1 MGKFEEEQSLSSSE
15 IAAIISIIPNE
26 NVDNTTCQNIS
37 KFVRFRCVIALLF
50 SAAVFLSALF
60 WLPPLF
66 RYGNRADLDQNI
78 LFRGHD
84 VVAMV
89 KLQKPLSLLSGNIS
103 QLEFDI
109 FEEIGVVNSTVNVIL
124 LDPSPRTNATNVVFA
139 VDPVSK
145 DTKISSASLSL
156 LRASFVSLVINQSS
170 LHLTPSLFG
179 NDTSSFGV
187 LKFRGGVTV
196 IPQQSAF
203 LLQKV
208 QVLFNFTLNFS
219 IHQIQENFDE
229 LKDQLKS
236 GLHLNPYENLYVSL
250 TNLYG
255 STLYPPTTVQASVL
269 LTVGNLPPPLPRLKQ
284 LAQTITGSHA
294 RNLGLNNTVFGKVK
308 QVSLSSVLQHSL
320 DSSGASGSPA
330 PSPSPLP
337 RTTRHH
343 HHHHHHHHHQHAQ
356 PPEQHQHPHPRRS
369 FPVAPAPAPESNQA
383 KPPSG
388 CQNGHRKNKQ
398 VHLTPTVSPSYHAS
412 APSPHVDP
420 PAPAWHFHPTFSPL
434 PAVVRAPV
442 YPPSDRKPNEEPQP
456 PDVMPEV
463 SPSPSPI
470 SAGLLPSVRW
480 SVALLL
486 PLVAHLL

>member
-1 MGKFEEEQSLSSSE
+1 MGKLEEEQSLSSSE

-26 NVDNTTCQNIS
+26 NVDNNTCQNIS

-50 SAAVFLSALF
+50 SAALFLSAIF
-60 WLPPLF
+60 WLPPLY
-66 RYGNRADLDQNI
+66 RYGNQADLDRNA

-89 KLQKPLSLLSGNIS
+89 KLQKSLSLLSGNIS

-124 LDPSPRTNATNVVFA
+124 LDPSPRTNATNVLFA

-145 DTKISSASLSL
+145 DTKLSSASLSL
-156 LRASFVSLVINQSS
+156 LRASFVSLVIQQSS

-179 NDTSSFGV
+179 NNTSSFGV
-187 LKFRGGVTV
+187 LKFKGGVTV
-196 IPQQSAF
+196 IPPQNAF

-236 GLHLNPYENLYVSL
+236 GLHLNPYENVYVSL

-320 DSSGASGSPA
+320 DSSGGSGSPS
-330 PSPSPLP
+330 PSPAPLP
-337 RTTRHH
+337 RTTGH

-356 PPEQHQHPHPRRS
+356 PPEQRHHPHPHHG
-369 FPVAPAPAPESNQA
+369 FPVVPVLAPESNQA

-388 CQNGHRKNKQ
+388 CQNGPIRKNKQ
-398 VHLTPTVSPSYHAS
+398 VHLTPTISPSYHAS
-412 APSPHVDP
+412 APSPHVHP
-420 PAPAWHFHPTFSPL
+420 PAPASHSRPTFSPL
-434 PAVVRAPV
+434 PAVVRAPA
-442 YPPSDRKPNEEPQP
+442 YPPSDNKPYVEPHP
-456 PDVMPEV
+456 PDLMPEF
-463 SPSPSPI
+463 SPSPSPF
-470 SAGLLPSVRW
+470 SAGFLPSVRW
-480 SVALLL
+480 STVLLL